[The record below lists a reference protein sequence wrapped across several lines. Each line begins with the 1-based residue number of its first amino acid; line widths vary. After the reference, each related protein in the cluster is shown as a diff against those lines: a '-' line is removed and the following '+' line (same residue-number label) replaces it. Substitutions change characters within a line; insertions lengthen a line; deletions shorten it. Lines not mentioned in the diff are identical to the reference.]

1 MPGGLLSSRDFRHCY
16 SPARQKPGNS
26 MKARLGAKLLGAKL
40 LGAENYLARES
51 ISRRSSVNVILRKGD
66 GSASPELKRHPARR
80 LTQRGI
86 TPVIGWQVSGGECGW
101 YVNVEMVKVRIVA

>member
-26 MKARLGAKLLGAKL
+26 MKARLSAKITRC
-40 LGAENYLARES
+40 ENYLVRES